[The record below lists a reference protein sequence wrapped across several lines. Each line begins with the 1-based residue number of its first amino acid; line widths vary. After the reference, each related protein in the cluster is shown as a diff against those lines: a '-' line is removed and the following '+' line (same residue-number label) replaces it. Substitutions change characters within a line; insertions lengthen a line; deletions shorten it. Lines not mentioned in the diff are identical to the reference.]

1 MRLAFGLALTLLSP
15 GALLAQ
21 GADGRATAAEDWS
34 QRKCALYAAAVQD
47 ALAALGPDGL
57 RPAFLTGNRA
67 FIASGCV
74 APRRICAETAQEYAF
89 ADLLTVMTMN
99 EGMASTF
106 VTFGCGN

>member
-1 MRLAFGLALTLLSP
+1 MK
-15 GALLAQ
+15 
-21 GADGRATAAEDWS
+21 DWS

-47 ALAALGPDGL
+47 ALVVLGPDGL
-57 RPAFLTGNRA
+57 RPAFLAENRT

-74 APRRICAETAQEYAF
+74 APREICAETPQEYAF

-106 VTFGCGN
+106 VPFGCGN